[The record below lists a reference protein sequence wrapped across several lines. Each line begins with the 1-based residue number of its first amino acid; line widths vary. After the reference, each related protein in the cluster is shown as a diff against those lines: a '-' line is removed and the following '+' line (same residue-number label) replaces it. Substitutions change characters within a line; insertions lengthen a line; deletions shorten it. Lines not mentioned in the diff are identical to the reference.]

1 LPSLPGNI
9 RWASNWTIFKGEFM
23 SKKHYEAIA
32 KIIND
37 NLWELR
43 NSNNFLD
50 FVQELCSYFAEEN
63 ERFNSDKF
71 RFKCFDESNKILK

>member
-1 LPSLPGNI
+1 
-9 RWASNWTIFKGEFM
+9 M

-43 NSNNFLD
+43 NSNNFMD

-63 ERFNSDKF
+63 ERFDSDKF
-71 RFKCFDESNKILK
+71 RFKCFDESNKIKI